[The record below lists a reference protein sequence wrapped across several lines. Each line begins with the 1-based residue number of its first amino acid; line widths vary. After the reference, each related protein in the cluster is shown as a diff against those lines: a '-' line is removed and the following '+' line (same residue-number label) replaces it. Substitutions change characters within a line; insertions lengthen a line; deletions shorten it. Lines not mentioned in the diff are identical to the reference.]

1 MLRLHAVQRH
11 GTKFPDVQL
20 LLPSHI
26 KGFRLVALA
35 FYPWVLGSF
44 QGTYYGH
51 NGETIYGHLRG
62 TTLEPLNICSITRMR
77 ILSKFE
83 CLSFPRKGL
92 FPAWPNFTRGA
103 GGVLQFEI

>member
-35 FYPWVLGSF
+35 FYP
-44 QGTYYGH
+44 
-51 NGETIYGHLRG
+51 
-62 TTLEPLNICSITRMR
+62 
-77 ILSKFE
+77 
-83 CLSFPRKGL
+83 
-92 FPAWPNFTRGA
+92 
-103 GGVLQFEI
+103 